1 VLQLVAEARREERGE
16 AAPQPERRRIR
27 ADQHGGETEP
37 AEGEDG
43 PGLGDTHAHRVP
55 LAVEQRDL
63 PQHLPRTG
71 TCHLHR
77 AIAGLLEPDREGAV
91 DDEQHLSSGV
101 PLAKEDLPLPHRAP
115 AHHAGQPHQIR
126 LAVAFE
132 ERDAGQELDGRA
144 VRHPGR
150 ASRTRR
156 RPS

>member
-16 AAPQPERRRIR
+16 AAPQPERRRIL
-27 ADQHGGETEP
+27 ADQHGREIEP

-77 AIAGLLEPDREGAV
+77 AIAGLLKPDREGTV
-91 DDEQHLSSGV
+91 DDEQHLSGSV
-101 PLAKEDLPLPHRAP
+101 PLAKEDLPVPHRAP
-115 AHHAGQPHQIR
+115 AHLRHDAAVLDRNLRFIIR
-126 LAVAFE
+126 GLY
-132 ERDAGQELDGRA
+132 DC
-144 VRHPGR
+144 
-150 ASRTRR
+150 RTRPLSVSHSR
-156 RPS
+156 C